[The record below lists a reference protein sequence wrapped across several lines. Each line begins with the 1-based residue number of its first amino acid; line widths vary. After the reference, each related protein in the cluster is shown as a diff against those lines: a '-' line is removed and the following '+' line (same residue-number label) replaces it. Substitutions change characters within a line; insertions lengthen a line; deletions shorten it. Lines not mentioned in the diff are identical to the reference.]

1 MSRLR
6 RLRIPHDVAELVRSL
21 HPDLKKKIKAGLSQ
35 IQQEPGS
42 GKPLR
47 EELAGLR
54 SFRLGRFRII
64 YREASSAVLDIVAI
78 GPRRTI
84 YQETDRFLSRPKRG
98 HD

>member
-6 RLRIPHDVAELVRSL
+6 RLRIPHDVAELVRTL
-21 HPDLKKKIKAGLSQ
+21 HPDLKRKIKAGLSQ
-35 IQQEPGS
+35 IQQEPVS

-47 EELAGLR
+47 QELTGLR
-54 SFRLGRFRII
+54 SFRVGRFRII
-64 YREASSAVLDIVAI
+64 YREASAAALDIVAI